1 MEVTRIEDGLWRWT
15 APHPD
20 WREGDDW
27 DRDVGCVYWEAEGAI
42 VLVDPLVPVDGAER
56 TTFLEALDRDVER
69 VGGPVQIVL
78 TCSWHA
84 RSAGELVHRYGARV
98 HPALGPDPLPAGLA
112 AIEAPLAEEAVYWLE
127 GARAVV
133 PGDVLIGRDDGIALC
148 PESWLDGRGGLAQLA
163 RDLRPLLDLPVRRV
177 LTSHGPPALA
187 DGRAALGRALEAG
200 QPPA

>member
-20 WREGDDW
+20 WKEGADW
-27 DRDVGCVYWEAEGAI
+27 DRDVGCVYWEAEGAV
-42 VLVDPLVPVDGAER
+42 VLLDPLLPADAER
-56 TTFLEALDRDVER
+56 ARFLDALDRDVER

-84 RSAGELVHRYGARV
+84 RSAEELVDRYGARI
-98 HPALGPDPLPAGLA
+98 HPALGSDPLPAGVT

-163 RDLRPLLDLPVRRV
+163 RDLSPLVDFPVQRV

-187 DGRAALGRALEAG
+187 GGRASLERALEAA